1 MKVLLVLLISGS
13 ALAGQ
18 ENTQQ
23 VQTGSTSN
31 AIAIGGSG
39 GASSMRYEGGY
50 SIASAPP
57 VSAPALTT
65 SFSDTC
71 MGSTSVG
78 ASGMGGGL
86 TIGTTWTDEDCQNR
100 LNARMLQ
107 QLGQPLAAKE
117 VLCNNKSVY
126 EAYERLARA
135 TGNPSIACLS
145 EHPDA
150 GTIQVRY
157 SIPKPKQ
164 QAKSIE
170 QPKEYNSIDKL
181 EYRLR
186 NMK

>member
-1 MKVLLVLLISGS
+1 MKALLVLLLCTTTIH
-13 ALAGQ
+13 AVEQ
-18 ENTQQ
+18 NQQ

-57 VSAPALTT
+57 VAAPALTT

-117 VLCNNKSVY
+117 VLCNNKSVF
-126 EAYERLARA
+126 EAYERLAKA

-145 EHPDA
+145 NHPEA
-150 GTIQVRY
+150 GTIEVRY
-157 SIPKPKQ
+157 KIDKPRTVKP
-164 QAKSIE
+164 IE
-170 QPKEYNSIDKL
+170 KPIEYNSIDKL
-181 EYRLR
+181 EYRLKQMR
-186 NMK
+186 